1 MIDINL
7 VPEQLRKRRKNE
19 LLSGGLLNI
28 PKEVMVGIGG
38 GIIVLLLAVDV
49 LFFMAKIVKFAQYR
63 HAKSKWEAILPDK
76 TNTDAIK
83 KELQDVQK
91 EVKSMKDLMEGHN
104 AVWSQKLNV
113 ISNSLP
119 KGIWLRKV
127 TLNDKQFFI
136 EGTTVSK
143 EQNEMSNVGT
153 FVSSLKRD
161 EEFMKNFDSVEVDYI
176 QRRKNSE
183 TLEVADFT
191 ILAKLK

>member
-19 LLSGGLLNI
+19 LLSGGIFNI

-38 GIIVLLLAVDV
+38 GIIVLLFAVDL
-49 LFFMAKIVKFAQYR
+49 LFFLGKVVKFIQY
-63 HAKSKWEAILPDK
+63 HHVKSQWEAILPDK
-76 TNTDAIK
+76 TNTDVIT

-91 EVKSMKDLMEGHN
+91 EVKSMKDIMDGHD

-113 ISNSLP
+113 ISDGLP
-119 KGIWLRKV
+119 KGVWLRKI

-143 EQNEMSNVGT
+143 EQNEMINVGN
-153 FVSSLKRD
+153 FVSNLKQD
-161 EEFMKNFDSVEVDYI
+161 EEFMKSFDSVEVDYI
-176 QRRKNSE
+176 QRRKNE

-191 ILAKLK
+191 ILAKIK